1 MWGKVMD
8 TNMVGSTPKKSVPIS
23 VQLGDVENLYY
34 LARDK
39 RPESRAQLTH
49 EISSILEADVTPA
62 EGEMVADVLIELLRQ
77 AERDLRQ
84 AISEKL
90 SLLDGV
96 PLRLVLQMAND
107 EIEIAKP
114 VLVQSPVLGDMDLM
128 YIIKSKTEEYW
139 QAIATRKTLSD
150 QVIDVLA
157 DTKDFDT
164 SLALAENESIKL
176 TQHAMTALSDLARGS
191 DVMAMPLL
199 RRAEVPEDLAIA
211 LYKYVGEEIK
221 SFITKN
227 YDVDAQKVSAVVDQT
242 VGEFGKPAS
251 AEDCQP
257 EKHMVEAAKA
267 ANSREML
274 TVAGMLGTLRRGN
287 LRSFAAQLSVFTE
300 LPSDVVTKILMQR
313 NGQGLAI
320 LAKAFGI
327 EKQDFI
333 SIFMLTSKFWN
344 QGQLVEPSEIK
355 TAVEYYNRATP
366 DVAKQIIKG
375 KLQD

>member
-1 MWGKVMD
+1 
-8 TNMVGSTPKKSVPIS
+8 MVGSTPKRPVPIS

-49 EISSILEADVTPA
+49 EISSILEADVTPT

-77 AERDLRQ
+77 AEQDLRQ

-90 SLLDGV
+90 SLLQDV
-96 PLRLVLQMAND
+96 PLRLVLQLAND
-107 EIEIAKP
+107 DIGIAKP
-114 VLVQSPVLGDMDLM
+114 ILVNSPVLGDMDLM

-139 QAIATRKTLSD
+139 RAIATRKSLSD
-150 QVIDVLA
+150 NVIDVLA

-164 SLALAENESIKL
+164 SLALAENEGITL
-176 TQHAMTALSDLARGS
+176 TDHAMTALSDIARGS
-191 DVMAMPLL
+191 DIIAMPLL

-211 LYKYVGEEIK
+211 LYRYVGEEIK
-221 SFITKN
+221 SFITHN
-227 YDVDAQKVSAVVDQT
+227 YDVDEQKVSAVIDQT
-242 VGEFGKPAS
+242 VGEFGKTAS

-257 EKHMVEAAKA
+257 EDHMMEAARA

-274 TVAGMLGTLRRGN
+274 TVPGMLGTLRRGN

-300 LPSDVVTKILMQR
+300 LPSDVITKILMQR

-320 LAKAFGI
+320 LSKAFGI

-344 QGQLVEPSEIK
+344 QGQLVEPNEIK
-355 TAVEYYNRATP
+355 VAVEYYNRATH

-375 KLQD
+375 KLQNK

>member
-1 MWGKVMD
+1 
-8 TNMVGSTPKKSVPIS
+8 MVGSTPKKPVPIS

-77 AERDLRQ
+77 AEKDLRQ

-90 SLLDGV
+90 SLLEDV
-96 PLRLVLQMAND
+96 PLRLVLQLAND
-107 EIEIAKP
+107 QINIAEP
-114 VLVQSPVLGDMDLM
+114 VLVNSPVLGDMDLM

-139 QAIATRKTLSD
+139 RAIATRKTLSD
-150 QVIDVLA
+150 QVINTLA

-164 SLALAENESIKL
+164 SLALAENDGIVL
-176 TQHAMTALSDLARGS
+176 TDHAMTALSDIARGS
-191 DVMAMPLL
+191 DIIAMPLL
-199 RRAEVPEDLAIA
+199 RRTEVPQDLAIA

-221 SFITKN
+221 SFITHN
-227 YDVDAQKVSAVVDQT
+227 YDVDEKKVSEVVDQT
-242 VGEFGKPAS
+242 VGEFGKSSS
-251 AEDCQP
+251 AEDCEP
-257 EKHMVEAAKA
+257 EHHMLEAAKA
-267 ANSREML
+267 ANSREKL
-274 TVAGMLGTLRRGN
+274 TVSGMLGTLRRGN

-300 LPSDVVTKILMQR
+300 LPSDVITKILMQR

-320 LAKAFGI
+320 LSKAFGI
-327 EKQDFI
+327 ERQDFI

-355 TAVEYYNRATP
+355 TAIDYYNRATS
-366 DVAKQIIKG
+366 DVAKQIIRG
-375 KLQD
+375 KLQSK